1 MILLIMRRTTVR
13 TYPISVSCI
22 TGAFQVV
29 PRRDLHRASPLSNS
43 SMILHRDLEPTGTQK
58 PKFRGA

>member
-1 MILLIMRRTTVR
+1 MQFLPRLNDDTADHEKNNVRVLTTL
-13 TYPISVSCI
+13 
-22 TGAFQVV
+22 AVV